1 MRKRAT
7 KPAAGTVLTVVTVL
21 SAVSLAACS
30 SSSDEQEGPAQAPVN
45 QAQIDEAL
53 NTPTTLTFWTWVPN
67 IEDEVA
73 LFEAKY
79 PSIDVKVEN
88 VGQGLAQYQKLRTAL
103 KSGEGAPDLV
113 QVEFQYIPS
122 FTITKSLLD
131 LTPYGAGDLKAN
143 YPEWIWNQ
151 VAPSGGV
158 YGLPQDSGPMG
169 NLYRADILKEA
180 GITEAPQTWE
190 QYAAD
195 ARTVRDKT
203 DSYISNLASNEP
215 AAMVGLLWQAGAQPF
230 GFDGEKTV
238 TIDVNSDAAKQVYA
252 YWQDLIAQ
260 DLVSTDP
267 DFTDSWYQGFSR
279 DKYAGWLTAAWA
291 PVFLQGTVKDTAGKW
306 KAAPLPQWSSGEP
319 VAGNWGGSSDA
330 VLATSKNPIAAYEL
344 AEFLNTDPEST
355 RMLNE
360 QQNLFPVQTAQLED
374 SAFTEA
380 KSDFFGGQPVN
391 ELFSQIAPT
400 VNTDFQWLP
409 FMDYA
414 YSRFNE
420 TIGDAMTNKGDLGA
434 AADLWQSDLEKYA
447 QQQGFEV
454 N

>member
-1 MRKRAT
+1 MRKARKRAT
-7 KPAAGTVLTVVTVL
+7 TLAAGTVVAAL
-21 SAVSLAACS
+21 ALAACS
-30 SSSDEQEGPAQAPVN
+30 SSSEGTDGGGGGGEPVEQSE
-45 QAQIDEAL
+45 IDAAL
-53 NTPTTLTFWTWVPN
+53 QKPTELTFWTWVPN

-73 LFEAKY
+73 LFEQQY
-79 PSIDVKVEN
+79 PSIEVKVEN
-88 VGQGLAQYQKLRTAL
+88 VGQGLEQYQKLRTAL

-122 FTITKSLLD
+122 FTITQHLLD
-131 LTPYGAGDLKAN
+131 LSPYGAQELKTN

-169 NLYRADILKEA
+169 NLYRADILKQA

-195 ARTVRDKT
+195 AKTVRDKT

-238 TIDVNSDAAKQVYA
+238 TIDVNSEEAKKVYA
-252 YWQDLIAQ
+252 YWQELIAQ

-267 DFTDSWYQGFSR
+267 DFTDSWYQGFSK

-306 KAAPLPQWSSGEP
+306 QAAALPQWQMGDA

-330 VLATSKNPIAAYEL
+330 VLTTSKNPIAAYEL
-344 AEFLNTDPEST
+344 AKFLNTDPKST
-355 RMLNE
+355 QLLNS
-360 QQNLFPVQTAQLED
+360 QQNLFPTMNSVLESPEFTAAE
-374 SAFTEA
+374 
-380 KSDFFGGQPVN
+380 SDFFGGQKVN

-409 FMDYA
+409 FMDYV

-420 TIGDAMTNKGDLGA
+420 TVGDAMSKKGDLSA
-434 AADLWQSDLEKYA
+434 AADLWQKDLENYA

-454 N
+454 G